1 MFTLCAHS
9 RIARRAYPYYER
21 VLQQRQRRERP
32 VCPSSPEGAPF
43 NGSLMDARAF
53 VLRVLHKLRAILFYC
68 SAFMR
73 PKLSLPSPRFPY
85 FFFLRCFFK
94 ESYLADYLPLRD
106 LDLWGILMSSEDVIT
121 KLEKVSGVGVCSL
134 CRYESVIRVY
144 KEMHKIYNHATLWR
158 LWTETGL

>member
-1 MFTLCAHS
+1 MFALCAHS

-43 NGSLMDARAF
+43 SGSLMDAPAF
-53 VLRVLHKLRAILFYC
+53 VLRVLHKLRAILFHC

-73 PKLSLPSPRFPY
+73 PKLSLPSPRFLL
-85 FFFLRCFFK
+85 FFFFPRRFFK

-121 KLEKVSGVGVCSL
+121 KVEKVLGVEVCSL
-134 CRYESVIRVY
+134 CR
-144 KEMHKIYNHATLWR
+144 
-158 LWTETGL
+158 